1 MLLAGIVSLWQ
12 HVSIVKHGELKGD
25 VMQNGEELSLDKED
39 EIVLAAIW
47 AKLRKERSQTTGKK
61 KAEEPVP
68 SVQTTFPTEGQQKE

>member
-1 MLLAGIVSLWQ
+1 
-12 HVSIVKHGELKGD
+12 
-25 VMQNGEELSLDKED
+25 MQNGEELSLDKED